1 METFDRTYQ
10 DHLIELAEIN
20 LAERAQALELE
31 TRADSIVIP
40 FFGRQHFISKLGVV
54 DLDGNT
60 PTPAVATVL
69 LRYMLQNTVI
79 PPANYE
85 KVSFRDFKDAGP
97 LVVSFANNTNHLI
110 ASTFGGRLDAFEAA
124 CRGLFGE
131 LEVEVVPTDLYMRF
145 QALPGVPQYLSF
157 NDRDDDFP
165 AQSHLLFQR
174 SAEDYLNLKSL
185 FVLGTYLAGSLIK
198 FQRRDRR

>member
-1 METFDRTYQ
+1 METFDQTYQ

-31 TRADSIVIP
+31 MRSESIVIP
-40 FFGRQHFISKLGVV
+40 FFGRHYFISKQGVV
-54 DLDGNT
+54 DLEGNAA
-60 PTPAVATVL
+60 TPAVAVVL
-69 LRYMLQNTVI
+69 LKYTLRNTGI

-85 KVSFRDFKDAGP
+85 KISFRDFKDAGP

-110 ASTFGGRLDAFEAA
+110 ASTFGGRLDALEAA
-124 CRGLFGE
+124 CQGLFGE
-131 LEVEVVPTDLYMRF
+131 PDVEVVPTDLFMKF
-145 QALPGVPQYLSF
+145 EALPGVIQYLSF

-174 SAEDYLNLKSL
+174 SAEYYLNLKSL
-185 FVLGTYLAGSLIK
+185 FVLGTYLAGSLIQ
-198 FQRRDRR
+198 FHRRDRR

>member
-1 METFDRTYQ
+1 MEAFDFTYK

-20 LAERAQALELE
+20 LAERAQALKLE

-40 FFGRQHFISKLGVV
+40 FFGRQHFISKQGII
-54 DLDGNT
+54 DLDGKA

-69 LRYMLQNTVI
+69 LHYTLRNTVI

-85 KVSFRDFKDAGP
+85 KISFRDFKGTGP

-110 ASTFGGRLDAFEAA
+110 SSTFAGRLDVLEAA

-131 LEVEVVPTDLYMRF
+131 PDVDAVTTDLFMKF
-145 QALPGVPQYLSF
+145 EALPGVIQYLSF

-198 FQRRDRR
+198 FHRRDRR